1 MDLIMG
7 IVMEIKRKDNK
18 MLKRILDEIYL
29 IVLLIL
35 LLILASGSLHA
46 QVWDA
51 PSGYTDYAGLRLYA
65 TGANAGSDSL
75 NQNLI
80 DIDSLLDAHQDT
92 LDAIK
97 ADLYGIS
104 DYAGGYKDATIAW
117 ADLSSA
123 AKSNIVQTSGTQNIA
138 GSKTFTDGM
147 YTDGIYPN
155 TSDTYNI
162 GKKEEK
168 YNRSYFNYVTTGA
181 LIIEDATAKDSLIIL
196 YDGDNMTID
205 KNITFDDTTKTIGS
219 STLQLNAIYT
229 DSVKSPNDLI
239 LDGNHIIMQGIFGI
253 GGGTL
258 SSHTIGAT
266 DSVTIV
272 PTSSF
277 VYLNTTAPTSVSY
290 ISPLAITPGLIYIIT
305 TDGVD
310 AVTLLDNTGNLS
322 LNGNFVMDA
331 ESDVIV
337 LMKSGT
343 TAGQLIELFRSNND

>member
-1 MDLIMG
+1 MEIIMG
-7 IVMEIKRKDNK
+7 TKIRKDNK

-123 AKSNIVQTSGTQNIA
+123 AKSNIVQTSGAQNIA
-138 GSKTFTDGM
+138 GPKTFTDGM

-162 GKKEEK
+162 GKKEER
-168 YNRSYFNYVTTGA
+168 YNRIYSNYTVTGA
-181 LIIEDATAKDSLIIL
+181 VVINTAMED
-196 YDGDNMTID
+196 
-205 KNITFDDTTKTIGS
+205 
-219 STLQLNAIYT
+219 
-229 DSVKSPNDLI
+229 
-239 LDGNHIIMQGIFGI
+239 
-253 GGGTL
+253 
-258 SSHTIGAT
+258 
-266 DSVTIV
+266 DSVTITYDGISV
-272 PTSSF
+272 AMNKPLELKNNLIVKDSVTFSAFALSGDVITPDAASDSIITLPKTMSSIYYVVKDWNMSNVKRITMAGAGNEQILVITLWTNTNTVVLKDMPTGGN
-277 VYLNTTAPTSVSY
+277 LNLAGDFTMGALDTIMLKYNAPTDRWY
-290 ISPLAITPGLIYIIT
+290 EIC
-305 TDGVD
+305 
-310 AVTLLDNTGNLS
+310 
-322 LNGNFVMDA
+322 
-331 ESDVIV
+331 
-337 LMKSGT
+337 
-343 TAGQLIELFRSNND
+343 RSNN